1 MNNEHPPPSY
11 QLSLWMTPSCPVI
24 LINYAFKLRL
34 LGFSTSS
41 CGPQTCGFYTR
52 RPPGSLALDLNSLK
66 QPQSNSQPNLSSTI
80 QDSLRQCMGAASRP
94 HLLHNTN
101 EMKKS
106 RIITLLTWDDTFSLL
121 YHYYHELLLH
131 VLPNHWIS
139 PYSFYIH
146 LNV

>member
-1 MNNEHPPPSY
+1 MNSEHPPPSC

-41 CGPQTCGFYTR
+41 CGPQTCGFCTR

-80 QDSLRQCMGAASRP
+80 QDSLRQCMGASRP

-101 EMKKS
+101 EMKKN

-121 YHYYHELLLH
+121 YHYYYELLLH

-139 PYSFYIH
+139 PYSFYIQ
-146 LNV
+146 LDV